1 MPANMENSE
10 VAIGLEK
17 VHIYANPKEGQWQ
30 RMFKL
35 VLEKA
40 EEPEIKLPISA
51 GSSKKE
57 ESSRKTSLSALLTT
71 PKHLCGL
78 QLTINCGQFLKRWEH
93 RTTLPDSR
101 QICVQVKKQQ
111 LELGMEEWTDSKLGK
126 E

>member
-1 MPANMENSE
+1 MHSL
-10 VAIGLEK
+10 VFQLI
-17 VHIYANPKEGQWQ
+17 
-30 RMFKL
+30 KL
-35 VLEKA
+35 TILEKA
-40 EEPEIKLPISA
+40 EESEIKFPTSI
-51 GSSKKE
+51 GSWKKQE
-57 ESSRKTSLSALLTT
+57 NSRNTCTSALLTT